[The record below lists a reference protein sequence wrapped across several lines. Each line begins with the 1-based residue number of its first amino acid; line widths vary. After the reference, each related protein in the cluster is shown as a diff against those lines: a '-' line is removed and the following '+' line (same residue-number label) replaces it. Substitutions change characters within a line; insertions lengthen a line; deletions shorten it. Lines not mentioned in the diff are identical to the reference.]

1 MAEEQRSLMSN
12 GTKMMEP
19 NSVYADEDSKY
30 FEGAQ
35 RCCGLLCGFFNT
47 WICPCCCPTPYQRIP
62 EGFVGVVQ
70 EFGRFSKLYRPGLY
84 YVNPCTEDITMVDKR
99 EIVLPIRQQTVMT
112 KDNLNVIIDA
122 VVYYRVENTY
132 RSLFSV
138 KELEHSIIEIAHTS
152 LRDVFGVVTLQEA
165 LEERDLL
172 AEELVKLI
180 APAAANWGVNV
191 RRVLMQDLIFTPDMQ
206 KTLSSAAT
214 SRRIAESKVIS
225 AQADV
230 VAAKLMR
237 TASDILNTPAA
248 MQIRYL
254 ESINSVGKSPNP
266 KVVFYPSNF
275 KQIGTSGLLEMQKA
289 SKM

>member
-1 MAEEQRSLMSN
+1 MAEEMSSLMSDN
-12 GTKMMEP
+12 PMP
-19 NSVYADEDSKY
+19 NPKSVYSDENSAY
-30 FEGAQ
+30 FEAAQ
-35 RCCGLLCGFFNT
+35 RTCGLICGFFNT
-47 WICPCCCPTPYQRIP
+47 WICPCCCPTPYKRVQQ
-62 EGFVGVVQ
+62 GFVGVVQ

-84 YVNPCTEDITMVDKR
+84 YVNPCTEDITFVDKR
-99 EIVLPIRQQTVMT
+99 ETVLPVRMQTVMT

-122 VVYYRVENTY
+122 VVYYQIENTY

-138 KELEHSIIEIAHTS
+138 KELEHSIMEIAHTS
-152 LRDVFGVVTLQEA
+152 LRDVFGTVTLQEA

-191 RRVLMQDLIFTPDMQ
+191 KRVLMQDLIFNPEMQ

-214 SRRIAESKVIS
+214 ARRIAESKVIS

-254 ESINSVGKSPNP
+254 ESINNVSKSPNP
-266 KVVFYPSNF
+266 KVVFYPSDF
-275 KQIGTSGLLEMQKA
+275 KQIGTNALIEMGK
-289 SKM
+289 KTTM